1 MSSYTTTL
9 VETHQELT
17 NHEINEKLNV
27 IDEFRNN
34 SFKNQQIRS
43 HQSADKYEFSS
54 TQKNKIGYCPKLN
67 FIAGADHKILTNQ
80 ITQITNSPLSQSSKK
95 EIISTY
101 QCENLQNAATPVSAN
116 GGNKRKRKLNSTK
129 KSRQRIK
136 DTLDKDKD
144 QDKNNNLINHQ
155 KNVTCDHKKVVNSSN
170 NLDSNQEKFSDHQ
183 SKFSAEENQVD
194 QDLIV
199 KIKSDT
205 LPKSKENRK
214 FKQSNEI
221 KIDRPIK
228 PNMDICLGIKRQP
241 CLTFKPNAQIQWSN
255 DSNQK
260 HQQPPELPI
269 KTRKKYISKNI
280 PKNNNKIKID
290 NYQQTK
296 IQVNTDSMTN
306 LSHVN
311 STVQNRSTNEQ
322 SARINTPIL
331 SVSSFSSIKSQK
343 SDNCF
348 VNIMNNSRG
357 EEKITEPTK
366 KTTEN
371 AANHQNDFDNLQDT
385 LMQAIS
391 DKMKELSMANREL
404 DEISEVSQEIDYF
417 QHVNSLPE
425 INKKVMKE
433 INNNNENPLA
443 QLEMDLE
450 KLAVEIEAANS
461 TKNVH
466 QQQQQHTENKLL
478 LKIDNPDLINNCSSS
493 SNLSVNSSATTNSQ
507 IDSGIISNSPNM
519 PKPMPVSLIYG
530 SKDNNKVMDVVRP
543 ATNSSLDSLKSDDS
557 TQNQTPENLTQTIVT
572 TDQNTNTNINQSEK
586 SDDLFDHYFQ
596 QELEKIRNHF
606 QPLKSMM
613 TCVDNRLDIV
623 LSEFKI
629 LDSTHKKLI
638 GNFDILECEAN
649 DIQKDIDRKEYLENR
664 LAIMN
669 ERCQQMEK
677 SEILVAYQR
686 SKYELE
692 PASENFE
699 MNMNNTIGT
708 QKTASK
714 GSVKCLNSLDT
725 ISEENFNSKISTL
738 PKQKQKQGLN
748 SLNDIDSSY
757 PTSNEKILQIQ
768 VSDPNSAYASS
779 YCRSY
784 SNFEETKTS
793 KKSGSKFKKIGQKL
807 NLVSKLTRKHKVIK
821 GKKSTKLYVLNE

>member
-9 VETHQELT
+9 IETHQELT

-54 TQKNKIGYCPKLN
+54 SQKNKIGYCPKSN
-67 FIAGADHKILTNQ
+67 FIAAADHKILTNQ
-80 ITQITNSPLSQSSKK
+80 IANSPLSQSSKK

-101 QCENLQNAATPVSAN
+101 QCENLQNAATPVSSN

-129 KSRQRIK
+129 KSRQRLI
-136 DTLDKDKD
+136 DKDKN
-144 QDKNNNLINHQ
+144 KTNNLINHQ

-183 SKFSAEENQVD
+183 SNFLAEKNQVD

-214 FKQSNEI
+214 IIQSNEI
-221 KIDRPIK
+221 KVDQPIK

-241 CLTFKPNAQIQWSN
+241 CLTFKSNAQIQWSN

-260 HQQPPELPI
+260 NLQPPELPI

-280 PKNNNKIKID
+280 PKNNKID
-290 NYQQTK
+290 NC
-296 IQVNTDSMTN
+296 NTDSLTN

-311 STVQNRSTNEQ
+311 STVQNLRTDDINKITHQQ
-322 SARINTPIL
+322 SAKINTPIL

-357 EEKITEPTK
+357 EEKMTERTI

-371 AANHQNDFDNLQDT
+371 MANHQDHFDNLQDT

-425 INKKVMKE
+425 INKNKKVE

-461 TKNVH
+461 MKKV
-466 QQQQQHTENKLL
+466 QQHTENKLL
-478 LKIDNPDLINNCSSS
+478 LKIDNHPDLINNCSSS

-507 IDSGIISNSPNM
+507 IDSGIISNSPNI
-519 PKPMPVSLIYG
+519 PKPMPVSLIYD
-530 SKDNNKVMDVVRP
+530 SENNNDKVMDMVRP
-543 ATNSSLDSLKSDDS
+543 ATNSSLDSLKPDDS
-557 TQNQTPENLTQTIVT
+557 SQNQTPENLTQTIVT
-572 TDQNTNTNINQSEK
+572 TDQNIKPKEEEET
-586 SDDLFDHYFQ
+586 DLFDHYFQ

-649 DIQKDIDRKEYLENR
+649 DIQKDIDRKEYLDNR

-669 ERCQQMEK
+669 ERCQKMEK

-692 PASENFE
+692 SAGSFENL
-699 MNMNNTIGT
+699 NGTIGT

-738 PKQKQKQGLN
+738 PKQKQGLN

-768 VSDPNSAYASS
+768 VSDPNSAYTSS

-784 SNFEETKTS
+784 SNIEDPKTS